1 MTEFVCCC
9 VQDAKPL
16 EVYSIEF
23 MVDNGQLGF
32 LGNTKTLSSASHIQ
46 KLHHKHLTKL

>member
-1 MTEFVCCC
+1 MSNVVLCC

-23 MVDNGQLGF
+23 MVDNNQLGF
-32 LGNTKTLSSASHIQ
+32 LGNATELGSVFYSCFIQNHI
-46 KLHHKHLTKL
+46 LNI